1 MGKIAFVFA
10 GQGAQYP
17 GMGQELAQCSPA
29 AAEIFA
35 KLDALRPGTSAQC
48 FGGTD
53 EELKETKNT
62 QPCMFAVELAAAAA
76 LEEGGLR
83 ADMAAGFSLG
93 EIGALTYTRAVDLET
108 GFHLVCRRGELMQAA
123 AEEQPTAMAAV
134 LKLSNE
140 EVRVRVIH
148 CAVGAINESDAMLAS
163 TSNAII
169 VGFNVRPD
177 ANAKDYAARMKV
189 DMRMYRVIYD
199 CINEMEA
206 AMKGMLAPKF
216 REVALGAAEVREV
229 YKITGAGIIAGC
241 YITEGKVQRN
251 AQVRLVRDGI
261 VIHEGVLSSLQRFK
275 DAVKEVAQGY
285 ECGIGIE
292 KYSDIKVGDI
302 IEAFVMEQIE
312 V

>member
-140 EVRVRVIH
+140 EVEQICAQFAQVYPVNYNCPGQVSVACAKEQLAPFSAAVKAAGGRALPLKVRGGFHSPFMASPGLCPGAGGMPGGTAGDAPVFQPDGGGLRRGPQTF
-148 CAVGAINESDAMLAS
+148 AVPADCLPGSVGDHRAEYDCRRGGHLCGAGAGQDP
-163 TSNAII
+163 
-169 VGFNVRPD
+169 VRP
-177 ANAKDYAARMKV
+177 
-189 DMRMYRVIYD
+189 
-199 CINEMEA
+199 
-206 AMKGMLAPKF
+206 
-216 REVALGAAEVREV
+216 
-229 YKITGAGIIAGC
+229 
-241 YITEGKVQRN
+241 
-251 AQVRLVRDGI
+251 
-261 VIHEGVLSSLQRFK
+261 H
-275 DAVKEVAQGY
+275 
-285 ECGIGIE
+285 
-292 KYSDIKVGDI
+292 
-302 IEAFVMEQIE
+302 
-312 V
+312 

>member
-140 EVRVRVIH
+140 EVEQICAQFAQVYPVNYNCPGQIVIGGEADAVARAGELAKAAGARRLLPLRVSGPFHTPLMQPAAKALHERFKTEPFGEMQIPVLFNCLGQEKGSETIPSLLERQ
-148 CAVGAINESDAMLAS
+148 VVSPVMMEDTLRELARLGVDTFVEIGPGTALS
-163 TSNAII
+163 
-169 VGFNVRPD
+169 GFVR
-177 ANAKDYAARMKV
+177 KT
-189 DMRMYRVIYD
+189 
-199 CINEMEA
+199 
-206 AMKGMLAPKF
+206 
-216 REVALGAAEVREV
+216 LGASVN
-229 YKITGAGIIAGC
+229 C
-241 YITEGKVQRN
+241 YNIENV
-251 AQVRLVRDGI
+251 DGL
-261 VIHEGVLSSLQRFK
+261 EK
-275 DAVKEVAQGY
+275 TMDALKA
-285 ECGIGIE
+285 
-292 KYSDIKVGDI
+292 
-302 IEAFVMEQIE
+302 
-312 V
+312 